1 MEMKKS
7 ISILFVGFIVF
18 SFLFLALPNKV
29 QADEGEY
36 ISGCCQSFVEK
47 EPGCLY
53 PCSPDGCSGNMNGKF
68 LEGEKCDIDTGFCS
82 GYVEDGSTSSE
93 SGQ

>member
-1 MEMKKS
+1 MKKS

-29 QADEGEY
+29 QADEGEH
-36 ISGCCQSFVEK
+36 ISGCCQFFVDK

-53 PCSPDGCSGNMNGKF
+53 PSSPDGCAGSKLKGTF

-82 GYVEDGSTSSE
+82 GFKKDESTSSE